1 LRLEIE
7 SANVKTQKCHGDK
20 LMDREILATSELAIT
35 TPIHEPNAQKMA
47 SISDSLSLS
56 TPAKMIHLNQYSCTH
71 KLSGSMTYCTG
82 LPLVVMWDQS
92 TCRLNYVNVKL
103 AKDLRCR

>member
-1 LRLEIE
+1 MSRLRNAMVTNSWTERYWPL
-7 SANVKTQKCHGDK
+7 
-20 LMDREILATSELAIT
+20 SELAIT
-35 TPIHEPNAQKMA
+35 TPIHEPNAQKME

-56 TPAKMIHLNQYSCTH
+56 TPTKMIHLNQYSCTH

-82 LPLVVMWDQS
+82 FPLVVMWDQS